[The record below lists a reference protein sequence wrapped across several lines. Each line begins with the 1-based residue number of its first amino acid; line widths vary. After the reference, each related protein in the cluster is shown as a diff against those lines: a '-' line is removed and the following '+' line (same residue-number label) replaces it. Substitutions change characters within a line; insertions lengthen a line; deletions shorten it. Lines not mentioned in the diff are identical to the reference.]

1 MSQSRNLPGEQ
12 QRASLRDLGTL
23 LKSQDQAPV

>member
-1 MSQSRNLPGEQ
+1 MRGNMPGEQ

-23 LKSQDQAPV
+23 LESQDQAPV